1 VASGVSPALCPS
13 MVSLQ
18 VKVVEQLE
26 AFKNGR
32 AGEID
37 EQLRELVILAED
49 GGSVP
54 RTDTV
59 THKHP

>member
-1 VASGVSPALCPS
+1 